1 MIAKEGYP
9 FIIVFLISTIVIR
22 IIGHVS
28 ELPVLMDC
36 AAIPG
41 LLLLFCLNF
50 FRDPLRKIPK
60 GKGIFVS
67 PADGKIV
74 QIKSVDDPD
83 IGKANLVSIFLNVF
97 NVHVNRTPVGGSISE
112 VQHKKGKFL
121 AAFNHSASDENE
133 QSNIHIHSTEG
144 LIKVKQI
151 AGLLARR
158 IRCYVQKGSHL
169 NTGDKLGFIMFGS
182 RVDIILPDIITLR
195 VELGQKVK
203 GGESIIGQNNETKT

>member
-9 FIIVFLISTIVIR
+9 FIIVFLILTIVIR

-41 LLLLFCLNF
+41 FLLLFCLIF

-60 GKGIFVS
+60 EKGIFVS

-74 QIKSVDDPD
+74 QIKPVDDPD

-97 NVHVNRTPVGGSISE
+97 NVHVNRTPVGGS
-112 VQHKKGKFL
+112 VQKVEYKKGKFI
-121 AAFNHSASDENE
+121 AAFNHSASDKNE
-133 QSNIHIHSTEG
+133 QSTLHINSQMG
-144 LIKVKQI
+144 MIKVKQI

-158 IRCYVQKGSHL
+158 IRCYVKKGAQL
-169 NTGDKLGFIMFGS
+169 NTGDKFGFIMFGS
-182 RVDIILPDIITLR
+182 RVDIILPEYIDLR
-195 VELGQKVK
+195 VKLGQKVK
-203 GGESIIGQNNETKT
+203 GGESIIGKNNETKT

>member
-9 FIIVFLISTIVIR
+9 FILCLLVAAIVLR
-22 IIGHVS
+22 IIGNISDSTVI
-28 ELPVLMDC
+28 MDS

-50 FRDPLRKIPK
+50 FRDPKRKIPQE
-60 GKGIFVS
+60 KGIIVS

-74 QIKSVDDPD
+74 QIKPVEDPE
-83 IGKANLVSIFLNVF
+83 IGKSNLISIFLNVF
-97 NVHVNRTPVGGSISE
+97 NVHMNRTPIGGSVSN
-112 VQHKKGKFL
+112 VQYKKGKFL

-133 QSNIHIHSTEG
+133 QSDISIHSTEG
-144 LIKVKQI
+144 IIKVKQI

-158 IRCYVQKGSHL
+158 IRCYVKKGNQI

-182 RVDIILPDIITLR
+182 RVDIILPEHIDLR
-195 VELGQKVK
+195 VKLGQKVK
-203 GGESIIGQNNETKT
+203 GGESIIAKSNETQT

>member
-1 MIAKEGYP
+1 MIRTIGHIAESS
-9 FIIVFLISTIVIR
+9 FLI
-22 IIGHVS
+22 
-28 ELPVLMDC
+28 DC

-50 FRDPLRKIPK
+50 FRDPKRKIPE

-74 QIKSVDDPD
+74 QIRSIVDSD

-97 NVHVNRTPVGGSISE
+97 NVHVNRTPVRGSISE

-133 QSNIHIHSTEG
+133 QSNIHINSTEG

-158 IRCYVQKGSHL
+158 IRCYVKKGSHL

-182 RVDIILPDIITLR
+182 RVDIILPDTITLR
-195 VELGQKVK
+195 VNLGQKVK
-203 GGESIIGQNNETKT
+203 GGESIIGQNNETKN

>member
-28 ELPVLMDC
+28 EWSVLMDC

-50 FRDPLRKIPK
+50 FRDPKRKIPK

-133 QSNIHIHSTEG
+133 QSNIHIHSEEG
-144 LIKVKQI
+144 MIKVKQI

-158 IRCYVQKGSHL
+158 IRCYVQKGNHL
-169 NTGDKLGFIMFGS
+169 NIGDKLGFIMFGS
-182 RVDIILPDIITLR
+182 RVDIILPVTINLM
-195 VELGQKVK
+195 VELGQKLK
-203 GGESIIGQNNETKT
+203 GGESIIGKTNETKT

>member
-9 FIIVFLISTIVIR
+9 FILCLLVAAIVLR
-22 IIGHVS
+22 IIGNISDSTVI
-28 ELPVLMDC
+28 MDS

-50 FRDPLRKIPK
+50 FRDPKRKIPQE
-60 GKGIFVS
+60 KGIIVS

-74 QIKSVDDPD
+74 QIKPVEDPE
-83 IGKANLVSIFLNVF
+83 IGKSNLISIFLNVF
-97 NVHVNRTPVGGSISE
+97 NVHMNRTPIGGSVNK
-112 VQHKKGKFL
+112 VQYKKGKFL

-133 QSNIHIHSTEG
+133 QSDISIHSTEG
-144 LIKVKQI
+144 IIKVKQI

-158 IRCYVQKGSHL
+158 IRCYVKKGNQI

-182 RVDIILPDIITLR
+182 RVDIILPEHIDLR
-195 VELGQKVK
+195 VKLGQKVK
-203 GGESIIGQNNETKT
+203 GGESIIAKSNETQT

>member
-1 MIAKEGYP
+1 MISKEGYP
-9 FIIVFLISTIVIR
+9 FIIVFLILTIVIR
-22 IIGHVS
+22 TIGHIAES
-28 ELPVLMDC
+28 PFLIDC

-41 LLLLFCLNF
+41 LLLLFCLIF
-50 FRDPLRKIPK
+50 FRDPKRKIPE

-74 QIKSVDDPD
+74 QIKSVVDSD

-97 NVHVNRTPVGGSISE
+97 NVHVNRTPVRGSISE

-133 QSNIHIHSTEG
+133 QSNIHINSTEG

-158 IRCYVQKGSHL
+158 IRCYVKKGSHL

-182 RVDIILPDIITLR
+182 RVDIILPDTITLR
-195 VELGQKVK
+195 VSLGQKVK

>member
-1 MIAKEGYP
+1 MITKEGYP
-9 FIIVFLISTIVIR
+9 FIIVLLILTLVIR
-22 IIGHVS
+22 IIGHVA
-28 ELPVLMDC
+28 ELYILMDC
-36 AAIPG
+36 AVIPG

-50 FRDPLRKIPK
+50 FRDPKREIPK

-74 QIKSVDDPD
+74 QIKSIEDPD

-133 QSNIHIHSTEG
+133 QSNIHIHSKEG
-144 LIKVKQI
+144 MIKVKQI
-151 AGLLARR
+151 AGLIARR
-158 IRCYVQKGSHL
+158 ILNYMEPEMVVEKGQR
-169 NTGDKLGFIMFGS
+169 LGFIRFGS
-182 RVDIILPDIITLR
+182 RVDIIVPSNFEINVSLGDI
-195 VELGQKVK
+195 VEGNL
-203 GGESIIGQNNETKT
+203 SIIGEFE

>member
-74 QIKSVDDPD
+74 QIKPVDDPD

-97 NVHVNRTPVGGSISE
+97 NVHVNRTPAGGSVSE

-133 QSNIHIHSTEG
+133 QSNIHILSTEG

-195 VELGQKVK
+195 VKLGQKVK

>member
-1 MIAKEGYP
+1 MITKEGYP
-9 FIIVFLISTIVIR
+9 FIIVLLILTLVIR
-22 IIGHVS
+22 IIGHVA
-28 ELPVLMDC
+28 ELYILMDC
-36 AAIPG
+36 AVIPG

-50 FRDPLRKIPK
+50 FRDPKREIPK

-74 QIKSVDDPD
+74 QIKSIEDPD

-97 NVHVNRTPVGGSISE
+97 NVHVNRTPVGGSISK

-133 QSNIHIHSTEG
+133 QSNIHIHSEEG
-144 LIKVKQI
+144 MIKVKQI

-158 IRCYVQKGSHL
+158 IRCYVQKGNHL
-169 NTGDKLGFIMFGS
+169 NIGDKLGFIMFGS
-182 RVDIILPDIITLR
+182 RVDIILPVTINLM
-195 VELGQKVK
+195 VELGQKLK
-203 GGESIIGQNNETKT
+203 GGESIIGKTNETKT

>member
-9 FIIVFLISTIVIR
+9 FILCLLVAAIVLR
-22 IIGHVS
+22 IIGNISDSTVI
-28 ELPVLMDC
+28 MDS

-50 FRDPLRKIPK
+50 FRDPKRKIPQE
-60 GKGIFVS
+60 KGIIVS

-74 QIKSVDDPD
+74 QIKPVDDPE
-83 IGKANLVSIFLNVF
+83 IGKSNLISIFLNVF
-97 NVHVNRTPVGGSISE
+97 NVHMNRTPIGGSVSN
-112 VQHKKGKFL
+112 VQYKKGKFL

-133 QSNIHIHSTEG
+133 QSDISIHSTEG
-144 LIKVKQI
+144 IIKVKQI

-158 IRCYVQKGSHL
+158 IRCYVKKGNQI

-182 RVDIILPDIITLR
+182 RVDIILPEHIDLR
-195 VELGQKVK
+195 VKLGQKVK
-203 GGESIIGQNNETKT
+203 GGESIIAKSNETQT

>member
-9 FIIVFLISTIVIR
+9 FIIVFLILTIVIR

-28 ELPVLMDC
+28 ELPILMDC

-50 FRDPLRKIPK
+50 FRDPLRKITK

-74 QIKSVDDPD
+74 QIKFVDDPD

-97 NVHVNRTPVGGSISE
+97 NVHVNRTPAGGSVSE

-133 QSNIHIHSTEG
+133 QSNIHIHSAEG

-182 RVDIILPDIITLR
+182 RVDIILPEHIDLR
-195 VELGQKVK
+195 VKLGQKVK

>member
-9 FIIVFLISTIVIR
+9 FIIVFLILTIVIR

-50 FRDPLRKIPK
+50 FRDPLRKIPR

-74 QIKSVDDPD
+74 QIKPVDDPD

-97 NVHVNRTPVGGSISE
+97 NVHVNRTPVGGSVSE

-133 QSNIHIHSTEG
+133 QSNIHIHSKEG
-144 LIKVKQI
+144 MIKVKQI

-195 VELGQKVK
+195 VKLGQKVK